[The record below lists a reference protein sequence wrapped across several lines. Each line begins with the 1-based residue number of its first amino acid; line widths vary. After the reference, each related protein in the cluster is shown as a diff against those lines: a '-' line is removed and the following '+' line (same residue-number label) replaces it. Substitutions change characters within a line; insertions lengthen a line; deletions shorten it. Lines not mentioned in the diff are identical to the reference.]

1 MDMNEA
7 TSKAIAAERSAAHL
21 TIKELAKKANLNERT
36 LIRLLQ
42 NERNINVIQLAQ
54 LAEVFGV
61 YPHELIEAAER
72 FIERAER
79 GPVSLSVEPDSDDAT
94 ARDYY
99 AMAAKPNRSAS
110 VAWRRRSVFWRI
122 IRWSL
127 RPTPTRTRRSTSNTG
142 TGMTQHETI
151 AVEPERHLWP
161 CAHGHL

>member
-54 LAEVFGV
+54 LAEVFRV

-99 AMAAKPNRSAS
+99 AMAAKHGDIEAEQERE
-110 VAWRRRSVFWRI
+110 RRVEETKRI
-122 IRWSL
+122 LADNPMELAAYTDPDKEKYIEYGNGDD
-127 RPTPTRTRRSTSNTG
+127 P
-142 TGMTQHETI
+142 
-151 AVEPERHLWP
+151 A
-161 CAHGHL
+161 